1 MQSVTAVFCFCLI
14 RCAQTEIF
22 NHAFEQD
29 LERFIEKT
37 MECRHIPGLTVSVVK
52 DSETWTRGY
61 GKADLS
67 QGRMVDNTTLFN
79 IGSVT
84 KSFTMVLLGILL
96 TQKGL
101 DWNAKVH
108 DILGPNYEFIDEYRS
123 KEMTL
128 RDMLSHRTGL
138 ARLDIGIF
146 SGYPADITREK
157 LSIKMKN
164 MPQLLPF
171 RDGFLYNN
179 FMFMMLGHV
188 AEKLGGDT
196 WENLVTSKVLRP
208 LGMTSTRILK
218 KPKNVLENGVAKP
231 YIFKDNIFKNAT
243 LDIYS
248 LHPCEPA
255 GAILSTGED
264 MAKYIRF
271 NLKAGFTEDGES
283 LLDPGLLSDAFTT
296 TTPTVDKAFLDS
308 YFLTHPEFPV
318 SDTPVGYGH
327 AWFTSAYRG
336 YRRIWHSGGLFS
348 YITHVWMFPDINAG
362 VYASVNGPALN
373 KLPGY
378 AVRTVLYYISD
389 KLLGKEQWLNETTT
403 CEFPQLWRH
412 KTTNSTAPESLG
424 KLQNP
429 SEYVGYYGS
438 HYLPGI
444 NVSAKVGD
452 ASSLSFQMN
461 KLGGILHST
470 QDKDRFLMEITSPWE
485 FMTAFLDDNNATTM
499 INSTFVRNDDG
510 VVQSLELQFE
520 VKVVYSKGVS
530 VLNDV
535 VSSQATATYLDQYQL
550 FVWTVLIRI
559 MLSIGTYTLH
569 LPR

>member
-1 MQSVTAVFCFCLI
+1 MKMQTVRAVFYFCLL
-14 RCAQTEIF
+14 RCALTEIF
-22 NHAFEQD
+22 DHAFEQD
-29 LERFIEKT
+29 LERFIGKT

-96 TQKGL
+96 TEKGL

-108 DILGPNYEFIDEYRS
+108 DILGPDYEFIDEYRS

-138 ARLDIGIF
+138 ARLDIGVF

-164 MPQLLPF
+164 LPQQLPF
-171 RDGFLYNN
+171 RDAFLYNN
-179 FMFMMLGHV
+179 YMFMMLGHV

-196 WENLVTSKVLRP
+196 WEKLVTSKVLRP
-208 LGMTSTRILK
+208 LEMTSTRILK
-218 KPKNVLENGVAKP
+218 EPKNVLENGVAKP
-231 YIFKDNIFKNAT
+231 YIFKDNTFKNAT

-255 GAILSTGED
+255 GAILS
-264 MAKYIRF
+264 
-271 NLKAGFTEDGES
+271 
-283 LLDPGLLSDAFTT
+283 LLDPGLLLDAFTT
-296 TTPTVDKAFLDS
+296 TTPTVDRAFLDS

-348 YITHVWMFPDINAG
+348 YITHVWMFPDVNAG

-378 AVRTVLYYISD
+378 AIRTVLYYISD

-412 KTTNSTAPESLG
+412 KTTNSTPPEPLG
-424 KLQNP
+424 KIQNP
-429 SEYVGYYGS
+429 SEYSGYYGS

-444 NVSAKVGD
+444 NVSANVGD
-452 ASSLSFQMN
+452 SSSLLFQTN
-461 KLGGILHST
+461 KFGGILHST
-470 QDKDRFLMEITSPWE
+470 QDKDRFLMDTTSPWE
-485 FMTAFLDDNNATTM
+485 FMTVFLDDNNVTKM

-530 VLNDV
+530 ILNDV
-535 VSSQATATYLDQYQL
+535 VSSQATATYLDKYQL
-550 FVWTVLIRI
+550 IMWTVLIRI
-559 MLSIGTYTLH
+559 MLGIGTYPLH
-569 LPR
+569 LPK